1 LNLLDKKGGK
11 MKTKSPSRSVMI
23 AFLITVLLAGNNA
36 IAVRFSNVEIPP
48 FFGAAIRFAIAGLI
62 LFMVVLVMRLP
73 LPRGRGLLGAMLFG
87 VLGTGINF
95 ALMYWALEYLQAGMS
110 MVILALVPLLTFL
123 FACLHRQETFSWKSL
138 GGSLLAA
145 GGIVMIVAG
154 QINIHVPI
162 LPVLGVVGA
171 AACFAEA
178 TVIIKIYPQSH
189 PITTNAVAL
198 STGAVILFALSLIWK
213 EHPVMPA
220 LMATWGS
227 LAYLVIF
234 GSVLTFVLTV
244 YVIKNWTASAAAYQF
259 VLFPFVTI
267 SVGAWLANET
277 INTALLLGGGLV
289 LLGVYIGGIAKTSQ
303 IKNVYRQMI
312 ARRRTTCPDC

>member
-1 LNLLDKKGGK
+1 VDKKEEI
-11 MKTKSPSRSVMI
+11 METKTPTRSVLI
-23 AFLITVLLAGNNA
+23 AFLLTVILAGNNA

-48 FFGAAIRFAIAGLI
+48 FFGAAIRFAIAGFI
-62 LFMVVLVMRLP
+62 LFLIVLFLHLP
-73 LPRGRGLLGAMLFG
+73 LPRGRSLLGAVLFG
-87 VLGTGINF
+87 ALGTGINF

-123 FACLHRQETFSWKSL
+123 FACLHRLESFSWKSL
-138 GGSLLAA
+138 TGSLLAA

-154 QINIHVPI
+154 QLNINIPI
-162 LPVLGVVGA
+162 LPVLAVVAA

-178 TVIIKIYPQSH
+178 TVVIKIFPQSH
-189 PITTNAVAL
+189 PITTNAIAL
-198 STGAVILFALSLIWK
+198 STGAVILFALSLLWR
-213 EHPVMPA
+213 EHPVLPA
-220 LMATWGS
+220 LAATWGS

-244 YVIKNWTASAAAYQF
+244 YVIKHWTASAAAYQF

-277 INTALLLGGGLV
+277 INTALLLGGVLV
-289 LLGVYIGGIAKTSQ
+289 LIGVYIGGIAKISK
-303 IKNVYRQMI
+303 IKNTFRGLI
-312 ARRRTTCPDC
+312 SRSKTPCPDCGD